1 MYLRNCINWNKKKK
15 TPDSPY
21 KYTDRQMDR
30 YIYRYTCIKNKCK
43 FQAFCI
49 I

>member
-30 YIYRYTCIKNKCK
+30 YIYTDIHALKTSANSRH
-43 FQAFCI
+43 FA
-49 I
+49 

>member
-1 MYLRNCINWNKKKK
+1 MYLRNCINWNKKKRLLILHIN
-15 TPDSPY
+15 TQI
-21 KYTDRQMDR
+21 DRWT